1 MRYNENEND
10 KNNNYTKTDWIN
22 YGHLNLDRRAVL
34 ADLSSGDD
42 GDVRSNRVGRV
53 EVGGQLE
60 YHRDGGDGGD
70 GDGDGDGD
78 DDGGDG
84 YVRHNM
90 YIVMIGITSEKR
102 RIENVK
108 KIVSMWNLIAVLGEQ
123 GLQIVDP
130 SIVQVQVHLILISW
144 SPVHICWRVIL
155 NFIESIDIQRWWSD
169 GPSPI

>member
-1 MRYNENEND
+1 M
-10 KNNNYTKTDWIN
+10 
-22 YGHLNLDRRAVL
+22 L

-60 YHRDGGDGGD
+60 YHDDGGDGDGGDGGD

-130 SIVQVQVHLILISW
+130 SIVQVQVHLILIS
-144 SPVHICWRVIL
+144 
-155 NFIESIDIQRWWSD
+155 
-169 GPSPI
+169 